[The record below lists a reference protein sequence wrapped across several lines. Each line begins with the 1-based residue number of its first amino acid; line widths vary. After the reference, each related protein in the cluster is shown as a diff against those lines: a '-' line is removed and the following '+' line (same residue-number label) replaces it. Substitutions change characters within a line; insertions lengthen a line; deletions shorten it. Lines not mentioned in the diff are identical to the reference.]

1 MQIIIR
7 NLVHVIQTFRK
18 HNAQH
23 RFEGRKN
30 LWIVKP
36 GAMSRG
42 RRISVYS
49 NLTEIKDL
57 IGPDLNIIAS
67 GGFSSGC

>member
-1 MQIIIR
+1 
-7 NLVHVIQTFRK
+7 
-18 HNAQH
+18 
-23 RFEGRKN
+23 
-30 LWIVKP
+30 VKP

-67 GGFSSGC
+67 GWFSLMMIGLKFNR